1 MAYPKSIQD
10 LIEEFSK
17 FPSIGPKSAERFVF
31 YLLQKSPGYLE
42 EFLVKIR
49 NLKEIKNC
57 SICGN
62 ITEGKICAICTNQK
76 RDRATVC
83 VVANVPDLIAIEKI
97 GAYNGF
103 YHVLG
108 GLINSIKNIGPDNLR
123 IKELV
128 QRIKQSKQKFNE
140 IILALNPDL
149 EGETTSLYLKKILIP
164 FGIKITKLARGLPM
178 GADLIYADEV
188 TLSEALKARKAV

>member
-1 MAYPKSIQD
+1 M
-10 LIEEFSK
+10 
-17 FPSIGPKSAERFVF
+17 
-31 YLLQKSPGYLE
+31 
-42 EFLVKIR
+42 
-49 NLKEIKNC
+49 
-57 SICGN
+57 
-62 ITEGKICAICTNQK
+62 
-76 RDRATVC
+76 
-83 VVANVPDLIAIEKI
+83 VANVPDLIAIEKI

-128 QRIKQSKQKFNE
+128 QRIKQSKPKFNE